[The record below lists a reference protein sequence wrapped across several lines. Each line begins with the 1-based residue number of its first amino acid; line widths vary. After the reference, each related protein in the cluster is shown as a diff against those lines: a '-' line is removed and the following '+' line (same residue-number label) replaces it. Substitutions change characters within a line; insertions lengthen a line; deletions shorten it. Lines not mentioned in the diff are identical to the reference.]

1 MEAIDC
7 EFLGLGTI
15 NGKDNKPFKTRAG
28 NTPKLIDLFNETKEI
43 FLKNNPREEEYNEKD
58 LHKLINSI
66 IKFADLQNNRE
77 KGYIFDIEKFSS
89 INGKTGPYILYTY
102 LRTQKII
109 KNNSQFID
117 NLGKTIYN
125 VHDRALRLKVL
136 ELEEVLNYAFKTR
149 MPSIIANYL
158 YEIGVL
164 VNAFYE
170 NNHINNLEN
179 DENKK
184 DWVTLLSLCT
194 KIIQA
199 LLDIL
204 VIEIP
209 DKM

>member
-1 MEAIDC
+1 
-7 EFLGLGTI
+7 
-15 NGKDNKPFKTRAG
+15 
-28 NTPKLIDLFNETKEI
+28 
-43 FLKNNPREEEYNEKD
+43 
-58 LHKLINSI
+58 
-66 IKFADLQNNRE
+66 
-77 KGYIFDIEKFSS
+77 
-89 INGKTGPYILYTY
+89 
-102 LRTQKII
+102 
-109 KNNSQFID
+109 
-117 NLGKTIYN
+117 
-125 VHDRALRLKVL
+125 
-136 ELEEVLNYAFKTR
+136 

-164 VNAFYE
+164 VNAFNE